1 MKIIFATAHYCS
13 YNKAKFPLLWIIHHA
28 EPWML
33 MSRHLCWRG
42 GVPACKV
49 STVQR
54 VVGEVDWGQV
64 HPPPAP
70 VMTPPSQHR
79 VQTSWPNYIACLY
92 LPLILP
98 TQAINKYIL
107 QDQSSLP
114 RAGGLCNT
122 KPTHRFHASKSKLR
136 FLFWSKTLINI
147 NIPS

>member
-1 MKIIFATAHYCS
+1 MKAENNICHCTLLFIQQSKIPSSLDNTPCWTMNVNVATFVLKS
-13 YNKAKFPLLWIIHHA
+13 
-28 EPWML
+28 
-33 MSRHLCWRG
+33 
-42 GVPACKV
+42 ACKV
-49 STVQR
+49 STVQW

-107 QDQSSLP
+107 QDQPSLT